1 LLGNTT
7 RPDKIGFDRLGLCT
21 ALPAPYVQEPGLLEP
36 EETAVSEAP
45 LSCAQRTQI
54 EEQSLMVNRMAA
66 TIAAQ
71 FVAEMVTGRQVTQ
84 MAAYFNLSPTVMRPC
99 LITETAVAEVG
110 DREVGDRRRDASC
123 GPPLD

>member
-7 RPDKIGFDRLGLCT
+7 RPTEIRFDKMGLCT

-36 EETAVSEAP
+36 EETAVSETP

-71 FVAEMVTGRQVTQ
+71 FAAEMVTGRQVTQ
-84 MAAYFNLSPTVMRPC
+84 MAAYFNLSPTVMRPR
-99 LITETAVAEVG
+99 LITETAVG
-110 DREVGDRRRDASC
+110 S
-123 GPPLD
+123 